1 MYYYGARYYD
11 PKISLFISVDQKS
24 EDYPGWM
31 PYHYVHQNPL
41 NLVDPTGMAAE
52 PPTDPP
58 GGKKGRGH
66 KIFNFKWFGEDK
78 SLYQKETFEFVNKV
92 NPTLIPLVSDVGEV
106 LDEIVITIKRGTA
119 DAPAKLKN
127 ALQGYSLTAPGKDN
141 KTNSVK
147 PPVGNRTT
155 PYWDV
160 GRIMP
165 FSEAVGA
172 EVFTPG
178 ASLSNEDFINKDSY
192 NNRVKADSVYT
203 IIGTETGS
211 GFSIER
217 TTNRADANKIKALYE
232 KKGLI
237 NVGISAKSKKSA
249 K

>member
-1 MYYYGARYYD
+1 M
-11 PKISLFISVDQKS
+11 SLFVSVDQKS

-31 PYHYVHQNPL
+31 PYHYVHNSPL

-58 GGKKGRGH
+58 GGKKDRGH

-106 LDEIVITIKRGTA
+106 LDEMVITIKRGAA

-127 ALQGYSLTAPGKDN
+127 AFQGYSLTSPGNDN

-147 PPVGNRTT
+147 PPLGNRTT

-172 EVFTPG
+172 DVFTPG
-178 ASLSNEDFINKDSY
+178 ASLSNEDFINKERY
-192 NNRVKADSVYT
+192 NNQIKSDSVYT
-203 IIGTETGS
+203 IKGTETGS
-211 GFSIER
+211 GFIFNEARSRNEAERIKKEMQNNQIKSIE
-217 TTNRADANKIKALYE
+217 
-232 KKGLI
+232 
-237 NVGISAKSKKSA
+237 ISAKA
-249 K
+249 KQKTK